1 MQDNVFT
8 LRITDRRM
16 EQMKKLGAGILLAA
30 LLAGCSNGGGD
41 TETVPPATI
50 KPVVSEVPA
59 ATAPANDGQ
68 AAEPDQEAAAP
79 SPGQGEPASTAPSG
93 TSESKSGGGAQTAA
107 PAAGTQQPK
116 PQPSEAASKA
126 DYLQKLDAIKEGLA
140 DLQPLYDEG
149 TTASMR
155 EAAAEE
161 YTRWDTALNEIY
173 AELKRQLSKPAMD
186 ELRQAQREWILH
198 RDATAKKESAEF
210 RGGSME
216 PVQYVSTQARVTR
229 ERCYE
234 LVEQYMK

>member
-1 MQDNVFT
+1 
-8 LRITDRRM
+8 
-16 EQMKKLGAGILLAA
+16 MKKLGAGILLAA

-50 KPVVSEVPA
+50 KPVVSEAPA
-59 ATAPANDGQ
+59 ATAPANAGQ
-68 AAEPDQEAAAP
+68 AAEPTAEPTAEPAGEPAAEPNPKEAAP
-79 SPGQGEPASTAPSG
+79 SPGQGESASSAPSG
-93 TSESKSGGGAQTAA
+93 TPESKPGGGAQTAA
-107 PAAGTQQPK
+107 PAAGIQQPK

-173 AELKRQLSKPAMD
+173 AELKHQLSKSAMD
-186 ELRQAQREWILH
+186 KLRQAQREWILH

-216 PVQYVSTQARVTR
+216 PVQYVSTQARVTQ

>member
-1 MQDNVFT
+1 
-8 LRITDRRM
+8 
-16 EQMKKLGAGILLAA
+16 MKKLGAGILLAA

-41 TETVPPATI
+41 TETVPSATI

-59 ATAPANDGQ
+59 ATAPANAGQ
-68 AAEPDQEAAAP
+68 AAEPTAEPTAEPAGEPAAEPNQKAAAP
-79 SPGQGEPASTAPSG
+79 SPGQGEPAPTAPSG
-93 TSESKSGGGAQTAA
+93 TPESKPGGGVQTDA

-126 DYLQKLDAIKEGLA
+126 DYLQKLDAIEEGLA
-140 DLQPLYDEG
+140 DLQPLYEG

-173 AELKRQLSKPAMD
+173 AELKRQLSKSAMD

-198 RDATAKKESAEF
+198 RDATAKEESAEF
-210 RGGSME
+210 RGGSLE
-216 PVQYVSTQARVTR
+216 PVLYVSTQARVTQ